1 MVPSARARSSSSM
14 AGASSGVVTA
24 RISTLS
30 NSWAR
35 SMPRVSRPAEPA
47 SRRKHGVYAIS
58 RTGRRSSSI
67 VSSRYSDVSG
77 TSAVGIAHRSSRSIV
92 KASSANFGSWPEA
105 VSVAVVTSDGGRI
118 SSKASA
124 LRSRASWHRARPIV
138 APRPRVIVNIA
149 PLTLIARS
157 LSRMPRA
164 APVSQCGTWR
174 WAAKASGRPTGP
186 CTTGLSASDAPSGA
200 SGWGRLGMPNSSP
213 RRSSAIASC
222 SVSSWRW
229 RSPSARLSAPSA
241 SAAAT
246 SPSRRSWPTR
256 FDISLIRALVSSR
269 SAVTTRDRASSSAAA
284 RSWSSSSG
292 RPRRAIAAS
301 VASSSVRSRRT
312 SITGPR
318 PYRRPPA
325 DSGARIRAGALDFAC
340 GNRSGGQS
348 AGSWGATVRAKAI
361 STSS

>member
-14 AGASSGVVTA
+14 AGACSGVVTA

-67 VSSRYSDVSG
+67 ASSRYSDVSG

-118 SSKASA
+118 SSKRVGVAVQGELA
-124 LRSRASWHRARPIV
+124 QRPAHRGAEAAGHREHRPADLDRPLVVEDAEGGPGLPVRHLAVGGEGVGQADRAVHHRVVGVGGAVGGVGVGQVGDPSRR
-138 APRPRVIVNIA
+138 
-149 PLTLIARS
+149 
-157 LSRMPRA
+157 
-164 APVSQCGTWR
+164 
-174 WAAKASGRPTGP
+174 
-186 CTTGLSASDAPSGA
+186 
-200 SGWGRLGMPNSSP
+200 P

-229 RSPSARLSAPSA
+229 RSPRARLSAPSA

-256 FDISLIRALVSSR
+256 FDSSLICALVSSR

-318 PYRRPPA
+318 PYRGPPT
-325 DSGARIRAGALDFAC
+325 DSGARIRA
-340 GNRSGGQS
+340 
-348 AGSWGATVRAKAI
+348 
-361 STSS
+361 